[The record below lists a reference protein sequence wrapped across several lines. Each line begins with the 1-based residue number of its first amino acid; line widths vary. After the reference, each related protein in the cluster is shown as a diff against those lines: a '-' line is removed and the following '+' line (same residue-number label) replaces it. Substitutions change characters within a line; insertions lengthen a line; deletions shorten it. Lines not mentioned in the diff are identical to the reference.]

1 MPINLYFFVIHN
13 YTGIRFINHKNLKVF
28 FDQNL
33 KIFRIFKDFQNLLSW
48 CFGRQKRALWLV
60 GLRRILT
67 CLNIKVGEV
76 TAKRGSF
83 CGGGLAALFQQT
95 HQKENFGWKPVMLKN
110 RKSGRTCCVGVLA
123 AVGHLLRWGDLR
135 ILHVISVAWGTC
147 FAQRVSN
154 GIKTATF

>member
-1 MPINLYFFVIHN
+1 MPINLGFFVIHN
-13 YTGIRFINHKNLKVF
+13 YTEIKFFNHKNLKVF
-28 FDQNL
+28 FYQILQNL
-33 KIFRIFKDFQNLLSW
+33 QSW
-48 CFGRQKRALWLV
+48 YFGRKKRAPLLV
-60 GLRRILT
+60 GLRRIPA

-83 CGGGLAALFQQT
+83 CSGGLAALFQQT